1 MKLPPK
7 KNTPVDKTIITAQS
21 VAGQREAAAERR
33 ARYPYHFPV
42 DRRQLGGKFTVKE
55 NGRRLLRY
63 FYLERRLMHALGA
76 WALTIPEYEV
86 KLETGR
92 HIFYHADA
100 ARARPPSPPL
110 TTAVILPIRW
120 RPLR

>member
-63 FYLERRLMHALGA
+63 FYLERRLSEQVSPIRALKILEK
-76 WALTIPEYEV
+76 WPLCSTISPM
-86 KLETGR
+86 
-92 HIFYHADA
+92 
-100 ARARPPSPPL
+100 PSSTRVRTFA
-110 TTAVILPIRW
+110 TTASETSPCAK
-120 RPLR
+120 